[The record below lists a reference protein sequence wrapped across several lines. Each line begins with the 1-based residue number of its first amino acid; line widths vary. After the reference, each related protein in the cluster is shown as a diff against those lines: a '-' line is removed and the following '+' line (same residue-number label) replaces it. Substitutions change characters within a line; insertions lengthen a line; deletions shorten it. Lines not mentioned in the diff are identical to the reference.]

1 MDGSS
6 MNDRTNQ
13 TLEIIDPI
21 YKRYVKSVL
30 RALSSSDFYAYF
42 MDSMSCADNEFQFS
56 NRRMEKIVDHTW
68 VDKIEDS
75 LESFQNV
82 VSSPRSVIR
91 EEELVVNVANAKKA
105 GSDVVRH
112 LAQHASL
119 VEDFND
125 STGDVRP
132 NRLMQKYREDSV
144 SLYENRIVFTT
155 LEMASH
161 FVQIRYD
168 ALFEA
173 MSDEFGAKLKMRS
186 DMMSATETVHMDMY
200 MHIRDIDSTL
210 ETDDKNRE
218 IFDRIARL
226 QRVLT
231 TYMATPFAQQMM
243 KLSRVRGA
251 ITKTNILK
259 KNPNYR
265 KIVELFEFLSNYGD
279 VGYAIKNLLIYESS
293 FAIEYQRHLD
303 RPQLLQLARLGQRL

>member
-132 NRLMQKYREDSV
+132 NRLMHKYREDS
-144 SLYENRIVFTT
+144 
-155 LEMASH
+155 
-161 FVQIRYD
+161 VQIRYD

-279 VGYAIKNLLIYESS
+279 VGYAIKSQYLCTLVEASPEEITLPVYGSITDLS
-293 FAIEYQRHLD
+293 FTDKIKCAADFVVIIKVY
-303 RPQLLQLARLGQRL
+303 